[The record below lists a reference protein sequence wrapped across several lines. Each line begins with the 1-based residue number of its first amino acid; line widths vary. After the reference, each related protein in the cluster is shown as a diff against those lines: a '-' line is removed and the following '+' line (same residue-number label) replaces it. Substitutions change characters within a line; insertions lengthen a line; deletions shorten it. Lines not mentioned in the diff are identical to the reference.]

1 MALTKKQAELDV
13 DKWLKSEQAGHDLC
27 GDFEFC
33 AMCDKTL
40 ENPCAKAYDAMK
52 KAAKPAAKKKT
63 TRELIPSESKT
74 DYVCCAIYY
83 GRNCVGYWY
92 LVFVVVHW
100 WGRHNIHQHERI
112 FIRNWCGKW

>member
-52 KAAKPAAKKKT
+52 KAAKPAAKKRTTARKTATKKATKKT
-63 TRELIPSESKT
+63 TAK
-74 DYVCCAIYY
+74 
-83 GRNCVGYWY
+83 
-92 LVFVVVHW
+92 
-100 WGRHNIHQHERI
+100 
-112 FIRNWCGKW
+112 